1 MSGNASSAIT
11 VLTKIT
17 LHPPPADLVHLI
29 DLIGHLFLRYTNHQL
44 HVNEAIYYTIGIK
57 ISPASGP

>member
-17 LHPPPADLVHLI
+17 LHPPPANLI
-29 DLIGHLFLRYTNHQL
+29 DLNGHLFLRYTNHQL

-57 ISPASGP
+57 ITN